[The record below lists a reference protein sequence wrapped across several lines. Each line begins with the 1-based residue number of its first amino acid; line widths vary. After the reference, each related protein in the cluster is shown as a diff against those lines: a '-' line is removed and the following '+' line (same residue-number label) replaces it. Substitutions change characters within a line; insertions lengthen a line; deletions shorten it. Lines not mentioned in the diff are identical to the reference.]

1 MSSARSA
8 PSVERFTGYAGV
20 GGELLPG
27 SSILASGENLAT
39 LGESQNSLKC
49 LTWSEYMGPV

>member
-8 PSVERFTGYAGV
+8 VCREIYWTCWV
-20 GGELLPG
+20 GGLLP
-27 SSILASGENLAT
+27 GENLAT

-49 LTWSEYMGPV
+49 LMWSEYMGPV